1 MVEMNKK
8 TRRICVIV
16 LALIIVAA
24 VCRFVGNAGILPK
37 LAGLIRSG
45 TYLGLYAA
53 WGISLRGR
61 IIQPQVR
68 RYLTAIAGLMV
79 FWFLLRTCKF
89 HFIPAGTQPDLSR
102 YLWYLYYLPMLFIP
116 LLAVFVS
123 LSLGEPEQFRLPKW
137 VKLLYLPTALLVL
150 LVLTN
155 DLHQMVFTFPPDAA
169 VWTDDNYHHAVG
181 YYLAAGWSFICALI
195 TLGTM
200 LVKCRVA
207 YIRKRI
213 WLPLLFISVQIGYT
227 IVYVL
232 DAAWLHFIAGD
243 VTAVNCLMY
252 AATLES
258 CIQCG
263 LIASNSRYD
272 DLFDAST
279 VAAQITDED
288 YRVCLSSETA
298 VPVTGELLRR
308 TESGPVMLE
317 GGIRLSGAPIR
328 GGHVVWQED
337 VSGEVKRL
345 AELQDLNET
354 LEDKNVVA
362 REEYE
367 SEKKRLSLMES
378 NRLYNRMQL
387 ETADKIEALCS
398 LLAQAKANDDP
409 EVEKALLCRMAVM
422 GAYVKRRNNLLFVS
436 ESEKRIPADELAWSV
451 RESLR
456 CLRLRNV
463 NTGYSVALEES
474 LSFADAVRLYDTM
487 EMALELCM
495 DTLSELYLK
504 VGRNGGELF
513 LTLIVCC
520 QSDLSSLASPELTVA
535 RESEQTWELYFHFP
549 EKAGEPA

>member
-16 LALIIVAA
+16 LALIIVAV
-24 VCRFVGNAGILPK
+24 VCRYVGNAGIIPK

-45 TYLGLYAA
+45 IYLGLYAA

-79 FWFLLRTCKF
+79 FWFVLRTCKF
-89 HFIPAGTQPDLSR
+89 HIIPTGTHPDLIR

-137 VKLLYLPTALLVL
+137 VKLLYLPTVLLVL

-155 DLHQMVFTFPPDAA
+155 DLHQLVFTFPPDAA

-181 YYLAAGWSFICALI
+181 YYLAAGWFFICALI
-195 TLGTM
+195 MLGIM
-200 LVKCRVA
+200 LMKCRVA
-207 YIRKRI
+207 YIRKHI
-213 WLPLLFISVQIGYT
+213 WLPLIFISAQIGYT

-232 DAAWLHFIAGD
+232 GASWLRFIAGD

-263 LIASNSRYD
+263 LIASNSHYD

-288 YRVCLSSETA
+288 YQVCLSSETA

-362 REEYE
+362 REE
-367 SEKKRLSLMES
+367 
-378 NRLYNRMQL
+378 
-387 ETADKIEALCS
+387 
-398 LLAQAKANDDP
+398 
-409 EVEKALLCRMAVM
+409 
-422 GAYVKRRNNLLFVS
+422 
-436 ESEKRIPADELAWSV
+436 
-451 RESLR
+451 
-456 CLRLRNV
+456 
-463 NTGYSVALEES
+463 
-474 LSFADAVRLYDTM
+474 
-487 EMALELCM
+487 
-495 DTLSELYLK
+495 
-504 VGRNGGELF
+504 
-513 LTLIVCC
+513 
-520 QSDLSSLASPELTVA
+520 
-535 RESEQTWELYFHFP
+535 
-549 EKAGEPA
+549 

>member
-16 LALIIVAA
+16 LALIIVAV
-24 VCRFVGNAGILPK
+24 VCRYVGNAGIIPK

-45 TYLGLYAA
+45 IYLGLYAA

-61 IIQPQVR
+61 IIQPQAR

-79 FWFLLRTCKF
+79 FWFVLRTCKF
-89 HFIPAGTQPDLSR
+89 HIIPTGTHPDLIR

-137 VKLLYLPTALLVL
+137 VKLLYLPTVLLVL

-155 DLHQMVFTFPPDAA
+155 DLHQLVFTFPPDAA

-181 YYLAAGWSFICALI
+181 YYLAAGWFFICALI
-195 TLGTM
+195 MLGIM
-200 LVKCRVA
+200 LMKCRVA
-207 YIRKRI
+207 YIRKHI
-213 WLPLLFISVQIGYT
+213 WLPLIFISAQIGYT

-232 DAAWLHFIAGD
+232 GASWLRFIAGD

-252 AATLES
+252 ATTLES
-258 CIQCG
+258 CLQCG

-279 VAAQITDED
+279 VAAQITDEN
-288 YRVCLSSETA
+288 YQVCLSSETA

-436 ESEKRIPADELAWSV
+436 ESEKRIPGDELAWSV

-463 NTGYSVALEES
+463 DTGYSVELEEP
-474 LSFADAVRLYDTM
+474 LLFADAVRLYDAM

-504 VGRNGGELF
+504 VGRNSGELF
-513 LTLIVCC
+513 LNLIVCC
-520 QSDLSSLASPELTVA
+520 QSDLSSLASPALTVT
-535 RESEQTWELYFHFP
+535 REDQQTWELYFHFR

>member
-1 MVEMNKK
+1 MQKVNLKK
-8 TRRICVIV
+8 HGALLCAF
-16 LALIIVAA
+16 LAVAA
-24 VCRFVGNAGILPK
+24 AAVLRQIGFCVNEQLDQFFTILRAAIYIGLFV
-37 LAGLIRSG
+37 
-45 TYLGLYAA
+45 A
-53 WGISLRGR
+53 WGISVRSR

-68 RYLTAIAGLMV
+68 RYLTAVSALMI
-79 FWFLLRTCKF
+79 FWMTVRS
-89 HFIPAGTQPDLSR
+89 IR
-102 YLWYLYYLPMLFIP
+102 YSLEEALWVMRHLWYLYYLPMLFIP

-137 VKLLYLPTALLVL
+137 VKLLYLPTVLLVL

-155 DLHQMVFTFPPDAA
+155 DLHHLVFTFPPDAA

-181 YYLAAGWSFICALI
+181 YYLAAGWFFICALI
-195 TLGTM
+195 MLGIM
-200 LVKCRVA
+200 LMKCRVA
-207 YIRKRI
+207 YIRKHI
-213 WLPLLFISVQIGYT
+213 WLPLIFISAQIGYT

-232 DAAWLHFIAGD
+232 GASWLRFIAGD

-252 AATLES
+252 ATTLES
-258 CIQCG
+258 CLQCG

-279 VAAQITDED
+279 VAAQITDEN
-288 YRVCLSSETA
+288 YQVCLSSETA
-298 VPVTGELLRR
+298 MPVTGELLRR

-436 ESEKRIPADELAWSV
+436 ESEKRIPGDELAWSV

-463 NTGYSVALEES
+463 DTGYSVELEEP
-474 LSFADAVRLYDTM
+474 LLFADAVRLYDTM

-520 QSDLSSLASPELTVA
+520 QSDLSSLAGPMLTVT
-535 RESEQTWELYFHFP
+535 REDQQTWELYFHFR

>member
-16 LALIIVAA
+16 LALIIVAV
-24 VCRFVGNAGILPK
+24 VCRYVGNAGTIPK

-45 TYLGLYAA
+45 IYLGLYAA

-61 IIQPQVR
+61 IIQPQAR

-79 FWFLLRTCKF
+79 FWFVLRTCKF
-89 HFIPAGTQPDLSR
+89 HIIPTGTHLDLIR

-137 VKLLYLPTALLVL
+137 VKLLYLPTVLLVL

-155 DLHQMVFTFPPDAA
+155 DLHQLVFTFPPDAA

-181 YYLAAGWSFICALI
+181 YYLAAGWFFICALI
-195 TLGTM
+195 MLGIM
-200 LVKCRVA
+200 LMKCRVA
-207 YIRKRI
+207 YIRKHI
-213 WLPLLFISVQIGYT
+213 WLPLIFISAQIGYT

-232 DAAWLHFIAGD
+232 GASWLRFIAGD

-252 AATLES
+252 ATTLES
-258 CIQCG
+258 CLQCG

-279 VAAQITDED
+279 VAALITDEN
-288 YRVCLSSETA
+288 YQVCLSSETA

-436 ESEKRIPADELAWSV
+436 ESEKRIPGDELAWSV

-463 NTGYSVALEES
+463 DTGYSVELEEP
-474 LSFADAVRLYDTM
+474 LLFADAVRLYDTM
-487 EMALELCM
+487 EMALELCL

-504 VGRNGGELF
+504 VGRNGEELF

-520 QSDLSSLASPELTVA
+520 QSDLSSLAGPALTVT
-535 RESEQTWELYFHFP
+535 REDQQTWELYFHFR

>member
-24 VCRFVGNAGILPK
+24 VCRFVGNAGIIPE

-45 TYLGLYAA
+45 IYIGLYAA

-61 IIQPQVR
+61 IIQPQAR

-79 FWFLLRTCKF
+79 FWFVLRTCKF
-89 HFIPAGTQPDLSR
+89 HIIPTGTHPDLIR

-137 VKLLYLPTALLVL
+137 VKLLYLPTVLLVL

-155 DLHQMVFTFPPDAA
+155 DLHQLVFTFPPDAA

-181 YYLAAGWSFICALI
+181 YYLAAGWFFICALI
-195 TLGTM
+195 MLGIM
-200 LVKCRVA
+200 LMKCRVA
-207 YIRKRI
+207 YIRKHI
-213 WLPLLFISVQIGYT
+213 WLPLIFISAQIRYT

-232 DAAWLHFIAGD
+232 GASWLRFIAGY

-252 AATLES
+252 ATTLES
-258 CIQCG
+258 CLQCG

-279 VAAQITDED
+279 VSAQITDEN
-288 YRVCLSSETA
+288 YQVCLSSETA

-436 ESEKRIPADELAWSV
+436 ESEKRIPGDELAWSV

-463 NTGYSVALEES
+463 DTGYSVELEEP
-474 LSFADAVRLYDTM
+474 LLFADAVRLYDTM

-520 QSDLSSLASPELTVA
+520 QSDLSRLAGPMLTVT
-535 RESEQTWELYFHFP
+535 REDQQTWELYFHFR

>member
-16 LALIIVAA
+16 LALIIVAV

-37 LAGLIRSG
+37 LTGLIRSG
-45 TYLGLYAA
+45 IYIGLYAA

-61 IIQPQVR
+61 IIQPQAR

-79 FWFLLRTCKF
+79 FWFVLRTCKF
-89 HFIPAGTQPDLSR
+89 HIIPTGTHPDLIR

-123 LSLGEPEQFRLPKW
+123 LSLGEPEQFWLPKW
-137 VKLLYLPTALLVL
+137 VKLLYLPTVLLVL

-155 DLHQMVFTFPPDAA
+155 DLHQLVFTFPPDAA

-181 YYLAAGWSFICALI
+181 YYLAAGWFFICALI
-195 TLGTM
+195 MLGIM
-200 LVKCRVA
+200 LMKCRVA
-207 YIRKRI
+207 YIRKHI
-213 WLPLLFISVQIGYT
+213 WLPLIFISAQIGYT

-232 DAAWLHFIAGD
+232 GASWLRFIAGD

-252 AATLES
+252 ATTLES
-258 CIQCG
+258 CLQCG

-279 VAAQITDED
+279 VAAQITDEN
-288 YRVCLSSETA
+288 YQVCLSSETA

-436 ESEKRIPADELAWSV
+436 ESEKRIPGDELAWSV

-463 NTGYSVALEES
+463 DTGYSVELEEP
-474 LSFADAVRLYDTM
+474 LLFADAVRLYDTM
-487 EMALELCM
+487 EMALELCL

-504 VGRNGGELF
+504 VGRNGEELF

-520 QSDLSSLASPELTVA
+520 QSDLSSLAGPMLTVT
-535 RESEQTWELYFHFP
+535 REDQQTWELYFHFR